1 MSEPADRD
9 RSFGFGSCSTC
20 NVGFISTVVLP
31 TSFSFVEKTSD
42 SVYLRDFFAYLKSKK
57 AKNKSEKKEH

>member
-1 MSEPADRD
+1 MSQQTGIEALALVPA
-9 RSFGFGSCSTC
+9 RS
-20 NVGFISTVVLP
+20 VGFISTVVLP